1 VWARMVETSLAVA
14 AQLAQE
20 FTQRV
25 DHSLDSLRLADG
37 AADARRR
44 RLLLALLSVT
54 NVRLTM
60 LTVTSKGDDALS
72 PTLAR
77 AVGARVDAAVHK
89 LCGAGSPW
97 SLRRVEV
104 ASQWHYSAG
113 WGDIEEMRSNTPR
126 PTPGGRDAYGN
137 EKGKIVGLGM
147 AEQAENDGE
156 ETACTDLAIV
166 MMCDGR
172 WPERLL
178 TPLLESFLVH
188 GRKHESRLPEVLAVV
203 CDSSAQRLSVE
214 CKLLD
219 LQCSHIRSKQAKW
232 RGGEEKDREDLR
244 AVVAGFGT
252 LHFVSDRVTAK
263 GGSVL
268 LPARFSERL
277 LVLAALVRARSESC
291 SLLAT
296 PGPWIETL
304 VHTWLHEMM
313 KLCVIDAQTCSIAWL
328 DARASCAMYGVD
340 AQQFSGEQVS
350 FDASAF
356 DDMSRYGPG
365 AAERLVGSMS
375 RLGLIDMQHLPSAL
389 PMHAVG
395 QFRSFAHGVRIIG
408 SCPEHSQSEGGTV
421 SGELPALLP
430 EILEH
435 IGVHLLKIYLLGQ
448 GDVQAA
454 IDPFVTT
461 WHHIWAVLRQI
472 VISIFQNS
480 DDSSDQTQ
488 IFAAFLRNVR
498 TGVQDL
504 LSQVSPVHRVHDVH
518 LLSCPH
524 QEEERPA
531 AGVVDDDVRCELV
544 LDLDIRVTLG
554 AEKKFQNA
562 VALDVAR
569 ACGGSVDRVK
579 VLGMRA
585 GSVIVDLVL
594 CSGLHPDG
602 LSSMDAFYFL
612 KQQETSRGSLL
623 LQGKVT
629 RNLVELRLRT
639 PEVATSS
646 ATDHSRARKVRLLNA
661 PLETIR
667 GARACYTQAGARLP
681 FQLDVNPDYSRQDL
695 PPPGEEPDMEALL
708 AISRQTLCYMVGTEN
723 AVRDALSHPLLVNYC
738 SDAMCVLEN
747 PEEVGQDLQMFPRG
761 MAVRLPEVE
770 THTQSFMDAI
780 SFALKGTQ
788 DDGTIRQA
796 LEANSSHA
804 DSYVARQW
812 AHRNMLTSRT
822 STSNQQNHSKLPN
835 LFGPP
840 VTVSKMCDDV
850 ANLFQDSD
858 SQKIQNRRV
867 WVDTVQPLHLFITAN
882 TLRRPII
889 IFEPG
894 RYARLQEGATTSLV
908 GVYLP
913 LSCSPDTCIGDPL
926 LLLHK
931 PGGFDL
937 DGTKMLEVQY
947 TSTRLSVSMPSHNSL
962 DQWFAPVMPELPY
975 EGDSVPLVV
984 HESLPLR
991 YFLEDEGCDETLG
1004 MYLYT
1009 MSINVGGKMRR
1020 VVRYPILDPVCIG
1033 EGFARHERQ
1042 DFLTPATSRG
1052 EATTSEK
1059 IKRALPDGRLIT
1071 VTCSDKP
1078 MDEMIFGAP
1087 FTLSQVLADAA
1098 GSEASGPT
1106 DPAHASDPA
1115 QRPTSWLAWFRLQWF
1130 SQLWKRDHPDHEPPP
1145 DVVDESE
1152 EADSQATVPQ
1162 GHSAA
1167 SGFREFAFPQLR
1179 MQISVPNVY
1188 GWRLPVWNASG
1199 ESKNQPVSFSH
1210 SIWSASSQ
1218 ADTTEP
1224 PCLSDRKVWEVWDEE
1239 RQAKGKFP
1247 RFGFPPIT
1255 GPDLARF
1262 EFPQYSGSDR
1272 VIDEVVIKKRHR
1284 MDKQSTKDKAAP
1296 GDWQESVQLGQDAV
1310 AKIQTGQELLELLAC
1325 DSPSVAS
1332 SDRVDEEVIKKRL
1345 SRVNKQSTNNKAA
1358 PGNSQE
1364 SDHLGQNAAER
1375 RAWEFHVPAMPSWSL
1390 PSWQSSGTGAA
1401 DTMGKPAAI
1410 MQEDTPATR
1419 HAGSGPG
1426 EIAIGKTKRSVE
1438 EICDIPPM
1446 PQARPAVDSPNMP
1459 DFKSYK
1465 DLEALPTGHINPT
1478 RCPEQQIIPEAAE
1491 PPASTGGLNLPLI
1504 GLSNLHLPRL
1514 PTIKVPWKFG
1524 DSTNT
1529 ASKPFRADCAASEQI
1544 AEDPAL
1550 MKAKAPGILGFLMKA
1565 NTPPKSDRYSV
1576 IIEKIVP
1583 GTSAALAGEV
1593 AVGDEVLEISG
1604 ESINYLCEDGPNSEE
1619 LMKRLQQKLADSPDH
1634 VTLKV
1639 LQEDGRTN
1647 SYRILRAPM
1656 IISGIQVASVAK
1668 CCQSVNARLS

>member
-1 VWARMVETSLAVA
+1 MVEISFAVA

-25 DHSLDSLRLADG
+25 EHSLQGLHLADG

-44 RLLLALLSVT
+44 RLLLALLSVPH
-54 NVRLTM
+54 VRLTM
-60 LTVTSKGDDALS
+60 LTAPSQGDDALS

-104 ASQWHYSAG
+104 AAPHHSAG
-113 WGDIEEMRSNTPR
+113 WGDIEEMRSNAPR
-126 PTPGGRDAYGN
+126 PTPPPGGRGAHEN
-137 EKGKIVGLGM
+137 KKGSIVGLGM
-147 AEQAENDGE
+147 SEHAENDGE
-156 ETACTDLAIV
+156 QTACTDVAIV
-166 MMCDGR
+166 MICNGR

-188 GRKHESRLPEVLAVV
+188 GRQHESRLPEVLAVV

-219 LQCSHIRSKQAKW
+219 LQCSHICARSKQTNWA
-232 RGGEEKDREDLR
+232 GGSEKDREDLR

-296 PGPWIETL
+296 PGPWIEAL
-304 VHTWLHEMM
+304 VNTWLHEMM
-313 KLCVIDAQTCSIAWL
+313 KLCVIDAQTCSVAWL
-328 DARASCAMYGVD
+328 DARASRAMYGVD

-356 DDMSRYGPG
+356 DAMSRYGPG

-408 SCPEHSQSEGGTV
+408 SCPQHSQSEDGTV
-421 SGELPALLP
+421 GGELPALLP
-430 EILEH
+430 EILELV
-435 IGVHLLKIYLLGQ
+435 GVHLLKKYLLGQ
-448 GDVQAA
+448 GDAQAA

-461 WHHIWAVLRQI
+461 WHHLWAVLRQI

-480 DDSSDQTQ
+480 DDSSHQTQ
-488 IFAAFLRNVR
+488 IFAAFLRNVY
-498 TGVQDL
+498 TGVQYL
-504 LSQVSPVHRVHDVH
+504 LRQVSPVHRLHDVH
-518 LLSCPH
+518 LLSGAL
-524 QEEERPA
+524 QEDERPS
-531 AGVVDDDVRCELV
+531 AGVVDDGVRCELV

-554 AEKKFQNA
+554 AEDKFQNA

-579 VLGMRA
+579 VLGIRA

-602 LSSMDAFYFL
+602 LSSMDTFYLL

-629 RNLVELRLRT
+629 SNLVELRLKT
-639 PEVATSS
+639 PEGATIS

-667 GARACYTQAGARLP
+667 GARACYTQAGARIP
-681 FQLDVNPDYSRQDL
+681 FQLDVSPDYSRQDL

-723 AVRDALSHPLLVNYC
+723 AVRDAMSHPLLVNYC

-747 PEEVGQDLQMFPRG
+747 PKEVGQDLQMFPRG
-761 MAVRLPEVE
+761 MAVRLPAVE

-822 STSNQQNHSKLPN
+822 SPSNQHNHSKLPM

-840 VTVSKMCDDV
+840 ITVWRMCEDV
-850 ANLFQDSD
+850 ANLFKDSD

-867 WVDTVQPLHLFITAN
+867 WLDTVQPMHLFITAN

-889 IFEPG
+889 MFEPG
-894 RYARLQEGATTSLV
+894 RCARLQEGATTSLE

-937 DGTKMLEVQY
+937 EGTKMLEVKY
-947 TSTRLSVSMPSHNSL
+947 ISTRLRVSMPNHNSL

-975 EGDSVPLVV
+975 EGDSVPLVL

-991 YFLEDEGCDETLG
+991 YFLDDEGCDETLG

-1020 VVRYPILDPVCIG
+1020 VIRYPILDPVCTG
-1033 EGFARHERQ
+1033 EGFARHECQ
-1042 DFLTPATSRG
+1042 DFLPPAISGG
-1052 EATTSEK
+1052 EETTSEK
-1059 IKRALPDGRLIT
+1059 ILRALPDGRLIT
-1071 VTCSDKP
+1071 VTSSDKP

-1098 GSEASGPT
+1098 GSEAPGPT
-1106 DPAHASDPA
+1106 DSAHASDSA
-1115 QRPTSWLAWFRLQWF
+1115 QRPTSWWAWFRLQWF
-1130 SQLWKRDHPDHEPPP
+1130 SQLWKRDHPDHAPPP

-1152 EADSQATVPQ
+1152 EADSQATVPH
-1162 GHSAA
+1162 GYSAA
-1167 SGFREFAFPQLR
+1167 SGFRGFAFPQLGKQLPR
-1179 MQISVPNVY
+1179 VSVPNVY
-1188 GWRLPVWNASG
+1188 DWRLPVWNASG
-1199 ESKNQPVSFSH
+1199 ESKNRQAPYSH
-1210 SIWSASSQ
+1210 SIWSANSQ
-1218 ADTTEP
+1218 ADTTDP
-1224 PCLSDRKVWEVWDEE
+1224 PGLSDRKVWEVWDEE
-1239 RQAKGKFP
+1239 RQAKWKFP

-1262 EFPQYSGSDR
+1262 EFPRYSGSDR
-1272 VIDEVVIKKRHR
+1272 VIDEEVIKKRLSR

-1296 GDWQESVQLGQDAV
+1296 WDSQESVQLGQDA
-1310 AKIQTGQELLELLAC
+1310 AGLLQTHQELLELLAC

-1332 SDRVDEEVIKKRL
+1332 SDRVDQEVIKKRL
-1345 SRVNKQSTNNKAA
+1345 SRVDKQSTKDMAS
-1358 PGNSQE
+1358 PGDSQE
-1364 SDHLGQNAAER
+1364 SDQLGQNAAER
-1375 RAWEFHVPAMPSWSL
+1375 RAWEFHMPAMPSWSL
-1390 PSWQSSGTGAA
+1390 PSWQSSGTGGA
-1401 DTMGKPAAI
+1401 DTKGKPAAL
-1410 MQEDTPATR
+1410 ATL

-1426 EIAIGKTKRSVE
+1426 EIAIGQSQRSVE

-1446 PQARPAVDSPNMP
+1446 PQARPAADSPNMP

-1465 DLEALPTGHINPT
+1465 DLEALLPTGHINPKGCT
-1478 RCPEQQIIPEAAE
+1478 EQQIIAEE
-1491 PPASTGGLNLPLI
+1491 PPASTAGPNLPLM

-1514 PTIKVPWKFG
+1514 PTIKVPWRFG

-1529 ASKPFRADCAASEQI
+1529 ASKPFREDCAASEQN
-1544 AEDPAL
+1544 AEDPAV

-1583 GTSAALAGEV
+1583 GTSAALAGEL

-1604 ESINYLCEDGPNSEE
+1604 ESINHLCDHRPNSEE

-1656 IISGIQVASVAK
+1656 IITGIQVAPVAK
-1668 CCQSVNARLS
+1668 RCHSVGARLS